1 MVEVLSGSAPL
12 PLASRHEPSP
22 SFRSP
27 TTTSHDNNS
36 PATASS
42 TDVTAQRPSLTRKD
56 TSGASGGTPGGGM
69 AANPAGCRLL
79 WRGKVMSEDGLPLHG
94 VAFIAHLFTVS
105 SSFSPSLASSSVSP
119 FDDPFSSSTN
129 SIASGADMCLGLEM
143 LRGAPIA
150 VKGEVKVRWKG
161 ESPVAERK
169 LPSSGGKKGK
179 GKAKEE
185 DVQTIEVETPTD
197 VRVYIDERC
206 PETVD
211 WFEDKFCREGS
222 EGCGIRVDAGGEEV
236 ILFAAYPDI
245 EANHENV
252 DPTAST
258 STAPSRPPLT
268 LLLGRQARATLRRP
282 RPDDPAPRENLFAKR
297 LRKTASLPAPVTAEP
312 APSAKKPRRQSAKD
326 KAIASLLGAKGE
338 PVPPPRKARASS
350 SQPPNIA
357 FPPPAAPASRAFGR
371 STSYQRLPSVGP
383 TRDLTLG
390 RQSSLPPLAAASAR
404 RSSTAGPSTRPF
416 QRTASRSSMLL
427 ASPPGS
433 DDEDTLLLDS
443 REGRHASRAPS
454 PTPSVASAFGDLD
467 EEGDFVGE
475 GMDAVAELRSF
486 GAGASKG
493 RSAGAARG
501 LARSSSLPV
510 GQFAMGKTVGAKKAE
525 AKARNEREGTV
536 LPSVREGEET
546 QAGGEAIETRN
557 KNTVKKLTLNR
568 MIALGCGKAHL
579 EFRDVF
585 SFTTRGVAF
594 AMRATFKLAILS
606 PADRERAS
614 DLIEQHLRLY
624 LPPSFFASSAS
635 TLAPPAPSVKME
647 RVESAGPPS
656 PKSLGDGLEDSLVN
670 TSILDSQD
678 IDMPE
683 PHLHVEDAE
692 AMEDTQVVD
701 EDEEDTDEVVLV
713 SVAGASSAGPA
724 GLAA

>member
-1 MVEVLSGSAPL
+1 
-12 PLASRHEPSP
+12 
-22 SFRSP
+22 
-27 TTTSHDNNS
+27 
-36 PATASS
+36 
-42 TDVTAQRPSLTRKD
+42 
-56 TSGASGGTPGGGM
+56 
-69 AANPAGCRLL
+69 
-79 WRGKVMSEDGLPLHG
+79 MSEDGLPLHG

-105 SSFSPSLASSSVSP
+105 SSFSPSLVSSSVSP
-119 FDDPFSSSTN
+119 FDDPFSSSTS

-143 LRGAPIA
+143 LRGAPVT
-150 VKGEVKVRWKG
+150 VKGEVRVRRKG
-161 ESPVAERK
+161 ESPVVERK

-185 DVQTIEVETPTD
+185 DVQTIEIETPTD
-197 VRVYIDERC
+197 VRVYIDQRC

-222 EGCGIRVDAGGEEV
+222 EGYGIKIDAGGEEV

-245 EANHENV
+245 EADQENA

-268 LLLGRQARATLRRP
+268 LLLGRQTRATLRRP
-282 RPDDPAPRENLFAKR
+282 RPDDPAPREYLFAKR
-297 LRKTASLPAPVTAEP
+297 LRKTASLPAPLTAEP
-312 APSAKKPRRQSAKD
+312 TPPVKKPRRQSAKD

-338 PVPPPRKARASS
+338 PVPALRKARANS
-350 SQPPNIA
+350 SQPPNVA

-371 STSYQRLPSVGP
+371 STSYQRIPSVGP

-404 RSSTAGPSTRPF
+404 RSSTAGPTARPF
-416 QRTASRSSMLL
+416 QRTAFRSSMLL
-427 ASPPGS
+427 DSPPGS
-433 DDEDTLLLDS
+433 EDENSLLLDS
-443 REGRHASRAPS
+443 RSGRHASRAPS

-493 RSAGAARG
+493 RNAGAARG

-510 GQFAMGKTVGAKKAE
+510 GQFALGKAVGAKKAE
-525 AKARNEREGTV
+525 VKLRNERGETA
-536 LPSVREGEET
+536 LPGVEGEGA
-546 QAGGEAIETRN
+546 QAADGAVETRN

-568 MIALGCGKAHL
+568 MTALGCGKAHP

-594 AMRATFKLAILS
+594 AMRATFKRAVLS
-606 PADRERAS
+606 PANRERAS
-614 DLIEQHLRLY
+614 DLIERHLRLY
-624 LPPSFFASSAS
+624 LTPSFFTSSGAS
-635 TLAPPAPSVKME
+635 LALHPPPAIKME
-647 RVESAGPPS
+647 RVESTGPPS

-670 TSILDSQD
+670 ASILDGKDVAMGIKTQL
-678 IDMPE
+678 DMD
-683 PHLHVEDAE
+683 DAE
-692 AMEDTQVVD
+692 TMEDTQVV
-701 EDEEDTDEVVLV
+701 EEAEEDADEVVFI

-724 GLAA
+724 GLAV

>member
-1 MVEVLSGSAPL
+1 M
-12 PLASRHEPSP
+12 
-22 SFRSP
+22 
-27 TTTSHDNNS
+27 
-36 PATASS
+36 
-42 TDVTAQRPSLTRKD
+42 RKD
-56 TSGASGGTPGGGM
+56 TSGASGGTSGGGIP
-69 AANPAGCRLL
+69 ANPAGCRLL
-79 WRGKVMSEDGLPLHG
+79 WRGKVMSEYGLPLHG

-119 FDDPFSSSTN
+119 FDDPFSSSTS

-143 LRGAPIA
+143 LRGAPITI
-150 VKGEVKVRWKG
+150 KGEVKVRRKG

-185 DVQTIEVETPTD
+185 EVQIIEVETPTD

-211 WFEDKFCREGS
+211 WLEDKFCREGS

-245 EANHENV
+245 AADQENV

-282 RPDDPAPRENLFAKR
+282 RPDDPAPRENIFAKR
-297 LRKTASLPAPVTAEP
+297 LRKTASLPAPVTTEP
-312 APSAKKPRRQSAKD
+312 TPPTKKPRRQSAKD
-326 KAIASLLGAKGE
+326 KAIASLLSAKGE
-338 PVPPPRKARASS
+338 PVPLSRRVRATS

-357 FPPPAAPASRAFGR
+357 FPPPAPPTSRVFGR
-371 STSYQRLPSVGP
+371 STSYQRLPSIGP
-383 TRDLTLG
+383 TRDLALG
-390 RQSSLPPLAAASAR
+390 RQSSLPPSAAASAR
-404 RSSTAGPSTRPF
+404 RGSTAGPSAGLF

-427 ASPPGS
+427 DSPPVS
-433 DDEDTLLLDS
+433 EDEDSLLLDP
-443 REGRHASRAPS
+443 RHGRHTSRAPS

-486 GAGASKG
+486 GAGASKA
-493 RSAGAARG
+493 RSTGAARG

-510 GQFAMGKTVGAKKAE
+510 GQFAMGKAVGQKKAE
-525 AKARNEREGTV
+525 AKPRAEREGTA
-536 LPSVREGEET
+536 LPGVGEGEAAE
-546 QAGGEAIETRN
+546 GGGGAVETRN

-568 MIALGCGKAHL
+568 MTALGCGKAHP

-594 AMRATFKLAILS
+594 AMRATFKLAVLS
-606 PADRERAS
+606 PADRERAA

-624 LPPSFFASSAS
+624 LHRSFSAPSTAS
-635 TLAPPAPSVKME
+635 LAPPAPVKME

-656 PKSLGDGLEDSLVN
+656 PKSLGDGLEESLV
-670 TSILDSQD
+670 SVSVSGSQD
-678 IDMPE
+678 VDRGADTQ
-683 PHLHVEDAE
+683 LDLADGG
-692 AMEDTQVVD
+692 AMEDTQVVED
-701 EDEEDTDEVVLV
+701 DEEEADEVVLV
-713 SVAGASSAGPA
+713 SLAGVQSAGTA
-724 GLAA
+724 GLQPAMSV